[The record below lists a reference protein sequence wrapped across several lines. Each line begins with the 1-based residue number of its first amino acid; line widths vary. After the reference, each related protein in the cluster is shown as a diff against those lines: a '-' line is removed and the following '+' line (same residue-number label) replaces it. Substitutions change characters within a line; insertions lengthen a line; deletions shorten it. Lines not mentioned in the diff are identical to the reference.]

1 LVDCEELFDREL
13 AFLREDF
20 AGLREDDFF
29 GRNLFAG
36 LAAAFAWRTAFRT
49 VFCLGSIDLPLAAR
63 LPRTAPITP
72 PTTVPTGPATLPS
85 TAPVAAPAACFE
97 IGGISMFSD
106 AGVFSEDDASC
117 SSAIWKLLLDAVDKM
132 GMQVARSEQE
142 KFAKFCSPLTTL
154 QKRAP
159 DYYRALL
166 RKINR

>member
-1 LVDCEELFDREL
+1 LADFEYFFDREL
-13 AFLREDF
+13 TFLREDF
-20 AGLREDDFF
+20 AGLREDDLF
-29 GRNLFAG
+29 GRDLFAG
-36 LAAAFAWRTAFRT
+36 LAAALVRRTAFRT
-49 VFCLGSIDLPLAAR
+49 VFCAGSIDLPLAAR

-132 GMQVARSEQE
+132 GMQGARSEQE
-142 KFAKFCSPLTTL
+142 KFVKFCSPLTTL
-154 QKRAP
+154 QKKSA
-159 DYYRALL
+159 
-166 RKINR
+166 